1 MPPWLRVLRHDSL
14 VEGPSPRRSREPRS
28 DGGAGRD
35 RSGEGVQLDLGTP
48 VAEGYRAERKE
59 AQQSPEVSGFFD
71 DLDPEIKCQ
80 VLAFRHPQIVAH
92 LSTVTVPKNGRIKR
106 DRGRE
111 VFKVTAITVC
121 VARYLCEHEI
131 VR

>member
-1 MPPWLRVLRHDSL
+1 M
-14 VEGPSPRRSREPRS
+14 
-28 DGGAGRD
+28 
-35 RSGEGVQLDLGTP
+35 
-48 VAEGYRAERKE
+48 
-59 AQQSPEVSGFFD
+59 SGFFD

-92 LSTVTVPKNGRIKR
+92 LSTVTVPKNGRVKR

-111 VFKVTAITVC
+111 VFKVTAIAVC

-131 VR
+131 VRIEGQQSKVSEPTGIEFRQPVFIPDFRFGRGTLPRRTVVKP